1 MAIRKEFSGDRPL
14 ATLWP
19 WMSEYQRKEMVNS
32 ISSHQK
38 WFMAVVNKI
47 AAELAAGTRRVEDGT
62 APVSFEVRPLARLI
76 AYYHSGFPYMARV
89 DTCDAI
95 CTLAQQILGVL
106 PSMRVDSY
114 GGDPCGDLSR
124 GVLHYDTET
133 NNGRCHM
140 TSGAVVTVCRD
151 MIRAD
156 TQRFKG
162 KTPPTKY
169 SPASM
174 VASYP
179 ALAGTI
185 WWDAAAA
192 RWAAGSRY
200 VVTWGD
206 PSITYTKIKRGRYER
221 YYENKRI
228 CTADLALDT
237 KLFGWST
244 AGWWNKRA
252 GNSAHITPD
261 WAAPCMPEE
270 YRKQAYTKYG
280 HQACARFEID
290 DDLLTD
296 WFRAHRS
303 EVTKDL
309 KKAQHVPLRLLA
321 FKACGYVPADRGDE
335 NRSIVMHAVIKY
347 GFTPG
352 MLAAPHKMSTELQRL
367 YIRYYGLACEAHTK
381 PGLHDYLVGAVQRV
395 LRRGRVAHCR
405 ETDLLALGQGHDF
418 FQELLQDTRPDAAE
432 ELAGFFLVA
441 LDTIAAH
448 PDIAMEYQVYLQ
460 AFFTRNQLDYPI
472 RLINFAIQNAKG
484 IEAARESR
492 FGAQGLHGVAQKEVA
507 TELITIG
514 DDDNEY

>member
-1 MAIRKEFSGDRPL
+1 MAIRKEFSCNRPL

-32 ISSHQK
+32 ISSHQG

-47 AAELAAGTRRVEDGT
+47 HAELIAGTRRVEDGT

-95 CTLAQQILGVL
+95 STLASQVLGVI

-114 GGDPCGDLSR
+114 GGDPCSDLSR
-124 GVLHYDTET
+124 GVLHYDSNI
-133 NNGRCHM
+133 NNGRCELS
-140 TSGAVVTVCRD
+140 TGYVTAICRD

-156 TQRFKG
+156 IQRYKG

-179 ALAGTI
+179 SLAGTI
-185 WWDAAAA
+185 WWEAAAA
-192 RWAAGSRY
+192 RWAAGQRY
-200 VVTWGD
+200 VVTWSD
-206 PSITYTKIKRGRYER
+206 PATTYTKIKRVRYER
-221 YYENKRI
+221 YYEKKRI
-228 CTADLALDT
+228 CTADLALDN
-237 KLFGWST
+237 KLFSWST
-244 AGWWNKRA
+244 AGWWNKRGA
-252 GNSAHITPD
+252 NTAHITPD
-261 WAAPCMPEE
+261 WAAPCMPEDF
-270 YRKQAYTKYG
+270 RKQAYTKHG
-280 HQACARFEID
+280 HRAEARFEIE

-296 WFRAHRS
+296 WYRAHRS

-321 FKACGYVPADRGDE
+321 FKACGYSPADRTDG
-335 NRSIVMHAVIKY
+335 NRSIIMHAVIKF
-347 GFTPG
+347 GFTPE
-352 MLAAPHKMSTELQRL
+352 MLAAPYKMTTELQRL
-367 YIRYYGLACEAHTK
+367 YIRYYGLACEDHTK
-381 PGLHDYLVGAVQRV
+381 SGLHDYLVGAVQRV
-395 LRRGRVAHCR
+395 LRRGQVAHCR

-418 FQELLQDTRPDAAE
+418 FNDLLKDTRPNAAE

-448 PDIAMEYQVYLQ
+448 PEIAMEYQVYLQ
-460 AFFTRNQLDYPI
+460 AFFSRNQLDYPLK
-472 RLINFAIQNAKG
+472 LINFAIQNAKG

-492 FGAQGLHGVAQKEVA
+492 FGAQGLHGVAQKA
-507 TELITIG
+507 DTTLISGG
-514 DDDNEY
+514 DDDDY